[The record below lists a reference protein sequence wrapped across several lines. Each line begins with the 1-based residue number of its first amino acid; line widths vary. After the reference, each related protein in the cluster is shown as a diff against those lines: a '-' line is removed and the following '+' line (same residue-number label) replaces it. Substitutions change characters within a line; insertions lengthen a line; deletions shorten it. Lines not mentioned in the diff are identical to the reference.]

1 MRRTFLVGRMGPETG
16 RVIVVAEGDGGSPI
30 PGPFVLMA
38 VIRPPDPGETIH

>member
-1 MRRTFLVGRMGPETG
+1 MRKTFLVGRLGPERG
-16 RVIVVAEGDGGSPI
+16 RVIWLADGEGPSPI